1 MNYYFM
7 GAGGGRGSDK
17 MEDPDTRITQDLA
30 QTINGFT
37 TCFCHGA
44 AYSQRQTVSLSRQPQ
59 IVGCRQR
66 IASST
71 VLLPPLRRFKLPF
84 WWAACLRYSPRPT
97 HG

>member
-37 TCFCHGA
+37 TCFSRAMSAGLNGVLYTGA
-44 AYSQRQTVSLSRQPQ
+44 RQ
-59 IVGCRQR
+59 CF
-66 IASST
+66 A
-71 VLLPPLRRFKLPF
+71 
-84 WWAACLRYSPRPT
+84 
-97 HG
+97 